1 MTALTLTTATGFL
14 VIFVMGLVA
23 YLTRVGGVM
32 IMSRMKIGRRAERF
46 IYAMSGSALVAI
58 VVPLAVEGDTAARL
72 SLVVTALIMLT
83 TRKTLL
89 AILLGILVAAGWRAL
104 FVY

>member
-1 MTALTLTTATGFL
+1 MTTLTLTTLTGFL
-14 VIFVMGLVA
+14 VVFVMGLVA
-23 YLTRVGGVM
+23 YLTRIGGVL
-32 IMSRMKIGRRAERF
+32 ILSRMKIGRRTERF

-72 SLVVTALIMLT
+72 SLVTTSLVMLT

-89 AILLGILVAAGWRAL
+89 AILVGILTAAGWRAL
-104 FVY
+104 AG

>member
-1 MTALTLTTATGFL
+1 MTIALTTATGFL
-14 VIFVMGLVA
+14 VIAVMGLVA
-23 YLTRVGGVM
+23 YLTRIGGVL
-32 IMSRMKIGRRAERF
+32 IMARMKIGRRTERF

-58 VVPLAVEGDTAARL
+58 VVPLAVEGDAAARA
-72 SLVVTALIMLT
+72 SLVATSAVMLT

-89 AILLGILVAAGWRAL
+89 AIAAGILVAAGWRAL